1 MTEEIWIGVK
11 CTSKLIRKIAAV
23 SLASAFIFTGCS
35 QEIKQEY
42 SLIPRAQQYGLI
54 KEDDSKLLASDLC
67 PFVKN
72 SSGAEDNTAV
82 YAAGA
87 FNDTTGK
94 TVYSQNLLN
103 KVYPASTT
111 KILTA
116 YVALKYGDLS
126 KKYTVSE
133 NAVDLPAGSSV
144 ANLKAGDTL
153 TLKDLLKGMLIVS
166 GNDAATAVAEAVS
179 GSVSDFAALMN
190 QEAKE
195 MGAAHSNFVNANGLH
210 DDNHYTCAYDMY
222 IIFHDALKYDVF
234 KNIIKADKMDAKVT
248 HSDGTTE
255 TVTYESTN
263 LYKTKQ
269 VSSPDG
275 IRVIGGKTGTTDNA
289 GYCLVLLS
297 ENSQGQQIITTVY
310 KAESKWELYQMTNRL
325 LTSFAST

>member
-1 MTEEIWIGVK
+1 MTGQSLKKFISLWMAGISVFVL
-11 CTSKLIRKIAAV
+11 TSCGHAV
-23 SLASAFIFTGCS
+23 ESPYSAYQT
-35 QEIKQEY
+35 
-42 SLIPRAQQYGLI
+42 PADYGLTANQ
-54 KEDDSKLLASDLC
+54 EE
-67 PFVKN
+67 
-72 SSGAEDNTAV
+72 SSGLSFFSSGLCVTEDTNLNTDTVDSQVAA
-82 YAAGA
+82 AAGL
-87 FNDTTGK
+87 FNTVTGSVPYK
-94 TVYSQNLLN
+94 QNIFGR
-103 KVYPASTT
+103 VYPASTT
-111 KILTA
+111 KVLTA
-116 YVALKYGDLS
+116 LVALKYGNPDDII
-126 KKYTVSE
+126 TVSE
-133 NAVDLPAGSSV
+133 NAVNLTEDSSV
-144 ANLKAGDTL
+144 ANLHAGDRL
-153 TLKDLLKGMLIVS
+153 TLRQLLYGLLLAS
-166 GNDAATAVAEAVS
+166 GNDAAIAIAEGVS
-179 GSVSDFAALMN
+179 GDTDSFVTLMN

-222 IIFHDALKYDVF
+222 IIFHNALKYDVF